1 MHGPAVLEQTT
12 GSRESLWLRPLQGE
26 EMGLSLCCVVQS
38 SSAST
43 RAPPGLA
50 WLLAFFIIW
59 ERNEHAADSERET
72 HSEQQG
78 RSSEEKVLSPPLPKE
93 NEVTV
98 ELALNVSHQHNRH
111 QRKSNILCVL
121 K

>member
-1 MHGPAVLEQTT
+1 
-12 GSRESLWLRPLQGE
+12 
-26 EMGLSLCCVVQS
+26 MGFSLCCILQS

-72 HSEQQG
+72 V
-78 RSSEEKVLSPPLPKE
+78 SSRDVAPRRKCFPLLPKE
-93 NEVTV
+93 NEITV
-98 ELALNVSHQHNRH
+98 ELALNASH
-111 QRKSNILCVL
+111 
-121 K
+121 

>member
-1 MHGPAVLEQTT
+1 
-12 GSRESLWLRPLQGE
+12 
-26 EMGLSLCCVVQS
+26 MGLSLCCVVQS

-50 WLLAFFIIW
+50 RLLAFFIIW

-72 HSEQQG
+72 YSEQQG

-111 QRKSNILCVL
+111 QRKSNILCVF